1 MTCRLGYRLRPG
13 FRSGEGDACAT
24 SLGAGGSLIIL
35 GVSVS
40 VFKISTAEG
49 FLVFFSVSFPA
60 DSSFPGAGCCTDD
73 RRGVSAVR
81 LGGFEDRW
89 GIKGDPPV
97 STAEVFPLKALSLK
111 REDLGMD
118 TSLGD
123 SVAVLLGG
131 GSPGDDGGIDGAA

>member
-1 MTCRLGYRLRPG
+1 MTCWLGYRLGPG

-24 SLGAGGSLIIL
+24 SLGAGG
-35 GVSVS
+35 
-40 VFKISTAEG
+40 
-49 FLVFFSVSFPA
+49 FPA
-60 DSSFPGAGCCTDD
+60 DSSFPGAGSCTDD
-73 RRGVSAVR
+73 RREASAVR
-81 LGGFEDRW
+81 SGGFEDRR
-89 GIKGDPPV
+89 GIKGDPPA